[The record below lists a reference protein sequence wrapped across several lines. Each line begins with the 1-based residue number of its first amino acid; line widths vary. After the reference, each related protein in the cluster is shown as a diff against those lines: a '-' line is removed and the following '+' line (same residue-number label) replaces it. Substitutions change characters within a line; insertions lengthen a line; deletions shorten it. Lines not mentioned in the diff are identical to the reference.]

1 MRYGAEHKQKTR
13 ERVLKEAA
21 KAIRA
26 EGPHRIAVAGVMAKA
41 GLTHGGFYAH
51 FKSKD
56 DLVAAAIDEMFKEA
70 SMRFFNATEGFSP
83 QDGMVRYINFY
94 LSRDHRDARGT
105 GCPVAALSADLP
117 RMEVLTKTRYGQG
130 VAGLTAKVEGQLLSL
145 GHKDAAAIAAS
156 LVAELVGALSLARAV
171 GDADQSDQILQA
183 SRRSVKQRLG
193 LTNIQPKD
201 FAL

>member
-1 MRYGAEHKQKTR
+1 VRYDAEHKQRTR

-51 FKSKD
+51 FRSKD
-56 DLVAAAIDEMFKEA
+56 DLVAAAIDEMFKDA
-70 SMRFFNATEGFSP
+70 STRFFNATNGFSP
-83 QDGMVRYINFY
+83 DEGMVRYLNFY

-105 GCPVAALSADLP
+105 GCPVAALAADLSRLEGP
-117 RMEVLTKTRYGQG
+117 ARTRYGQG
-130 VAGLTAKVEGQLLSL
+130 VANLTAKLEGQLIAI
-145 GHKDAAAIAAS
+145 GHEGAVGVARS

-171 GDADQSDQILQA
+171 GDPTQSDQILET
-183 SRRSVKQRLG
+183 SRRALRQRLG
-193 LTNIQPKD
+193 LADIHPKD
-201 FAL
+201 LAQ

>member
-1 MRYGAEHKQKTR
+1 MRYDAEHKQKTR

-26 EGPHRIAVAGVMAKA
+26 EGPHRIAVAGVMANA